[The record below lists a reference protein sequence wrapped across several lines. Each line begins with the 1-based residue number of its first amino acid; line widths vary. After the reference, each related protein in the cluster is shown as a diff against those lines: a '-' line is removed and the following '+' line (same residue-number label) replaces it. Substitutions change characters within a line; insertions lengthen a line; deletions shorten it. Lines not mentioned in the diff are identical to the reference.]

1 MGCCFSND
9 DDKNSQNGDV
19 NERSRLLGNPVSNNQ
34 ARSSSH
40 DDYGHHGPYGHS
52 TQKGDEQSQL
62 SRILHQTAT
71 NVIDVSA
78 LDAHNLE
85 QHEYMDR
92 ARLYSQ
98 KIATSS
104 TKFYQSGRES
114 WLLSDVPAVDRI
126 LNAEPVPPSDLE
138 LINAIA
144 RKASKAIDDIR
155 VEHKEDLVVQ
165 FGIP

>member
-9 DDKNSQNGDV
+9 DDKSSQNGDV
-19 NERSRLLGNPVSNNQ
+19 NERTRLLGNPVSNNQ

-40 DDYGHHGPYGHS
+40 DEYGRHS
-52 TQKGDEQSQL
+52 SNSAQKGDEQSAL

-78 LDAHNLE
+78 LDSHNLE

-92 ARLYSQ
+92 ARQYSQ
-98 KIATSS
+98 RIATSS
-104 TKFYQSGRES
+104 TKGYQNGHQ
-114 WLLSDVPAVDRI
+114 WLLTDVPAVNRV
-126 LNAEPVPPSDLE
+126 LAAEALPVADLQLITQVAEKSAKALQE
-138 LINAIA
+138 L
-144 RKASKAIDDIR
+144 K

>member
-1 MGCCFSND
+1 MGCCFSSD
-9 DDKNSQNGDV
+9 DDKTSQSGDA
-19 NERSRLLGNPVSNNQ
+19 NERTRLLGNPVSNNQ

-40 DDYGHHGPYGHS
+40 DEYGGRHSNS
-52 TQKGDEQSQL
+52 TQKGDEQSAV

-78 LDAHNLE
+78 LDAHNME

-92 ARLYSQ
+92 ARQYSQ
-98 KIATSS
+98 KIASS
-104 TKFYQSGRES
+104 SSKGYQNDRPVC
-114 WLLSDVPAVDRI
+114 LLSDVPAVERVLD
-126 LNAEPVPPSDLE
+126 AESLSIADLQMITTTAE
-138 LINAIA
+138 
-144 RKASKAIDDIR
+144 KAAKALQKVK

>member
-9 DDKNSQNGDV
+9 DDKASQGGDPT
-19 NERSRLLGNPVSNNQ
+19 ERTSLLRNPVSNNQ

-40 DDYGHHGPYGHS
+40 DEYGSHHLNS
-52 TQKGDEQSQL
+52 TQKGDEQSAV

-78 LDAHNLE
+78 LDAHNME
-85 QHEYMDR
+85 QHEYMER
-92 ARLYSQ
+92 ARHYSQ
-98 KIATSS
+98 KIATS
-104 TKFYQSGRES
+104 TLKGYQNDRPEC
-114 WLLSDVPAVDRI
+114 LLSDVPAVDRVLATDPHSI
-126 LNAEPVPPSDLE
+126 AELQ
-138 LINAIA
+138 LIMITAEKAA
-144 RKASKAIDDIR
+144 RALHKVK